1 MPIKFLCV
9 ALIAVLATWGG
20 TAAGDILSKR
30 GSFGGL
36 DVAYRVIVPK
46 NFDSTHAYPTVL
58 HFTGGPQTMDIVE
71 RSLKADWQRNAE
83 ARGYIVISPASPN
96 GELFSEGAD
105 RIFPAFIEHIL
116 HEYPVQGG
124 KLHVTGHSN
133 GGVSAFHVASL
144 YPKYFIS
151 LTGYPGQLNDATEEL
166 IDALRPL
173 CIYMHVGERDT
184 SWRESMQREADG
196 LRSRGLKVSFIIEKN
211 QVHRLDTQL
220 DNLADRIFDELE
232 ASTRGCKP

>member
-1 MPIKFLCV
+1 MRTHSLCLTV
-9 ALIAVLATWGG
+9 VIVLATWAG

-36 DVAYRVIVPK
+36 DVDYRVIVPK
-46 NFDSTHAYPTVL
+46 NFDPTHAYPTVL

-71 RSLKADWQRNAE
+71 RSLKADWQPNAE
-83 ARGYIVISPASPN
+83 ARGYIVVSPASPN
-96 GELFSEGAD
+96 GELFFEGAD
-105 RIFPAFIEHIL
+105 RIFPAFIERIL
-116 HEYPVQGG
+116 HEYKVQGG

-144 YPKYFIS
+144 YPKYFVS

-184 SWRESMQREADG
+184 SWRESMQVEADG
-196 LRSRGLKVSFIIEKN
+196 LRKRGLKVGFTIEKN
-211 QVHRLDTQL
+211 QAHRLNTQL
-220 DNLADRIFDELE
+220 DNLANRIFAELE
-232 ASTRGCKP
+232 ASTHGCKP